1 MKREAVDLDL
11 LPMYPE
17 SFGSLNEVLNFL
29 KVDKY
34 KDGRPF
40 CIRCW
45 NYDND
50 NIWPILWGVYLGI
63 VVVDEDSN
71 GRLFTYIVK
80 ERYISTTFYL
90 SQTDWEKIESTNN
103 ELTNKFD
110 KLKKEFISL

>member
-50 NIWPILWGVYLGI
+50 NI
-63 VVVDEDSN
+63 
-71 GRLFTYIVK
+71 
-80 ERYISTTFYL
+80 
-90 SQTDWEKIESTNN
+90 
-103 ELTNKFD
+103 
-110 KLKKEFISL
+110 